1 MTEVREAYQSVNK
14 DKDKW
19 VAFDEFHLWV
29 EKLQADFVKGAE
41 ERIIKWIEENR
52 SALELEPGEYIY
64 RDHFNSQ
71 SLIAFIKGENK

>member
-1 MTEVREAYQSVNK
+1 MARIADLDAQGVRDLHSYNVG
-14 DKDKW
+14 
-19 VAFDEFHLWV
+19 V
-29 EKLQADFVKGAE
+29 EDANA
-41 ERIIKWIEENR
+41 RIIKWIEENR